1 MCIEISFSPYIYFDS
16 SAKVCNTS
24 TWKHHSP
31 VKKSSNWNIVI
42 MWGAALP
49 NNTQS
54 SNLFSLSRQ
63 CWRFKSPDTSGSF
76 MTTRIGAWGHC
87 SMAMHGTVLKR
98 NMAIQYTT
106 NNHRIS
112 IPVTIQ
118 GVYLCSLFC
127 RYKAVC
133 DTLGLQN
140 DHQKIYLVYILGS
153 TGFLQNDLVFLQGQ
167 HGKKTP
173 NKTSYVNPR
182 MHFVGF
188 SNSRQTWG
196 II

>member
-1 MCIEISFSPYIYFDS
+1 MKKESLPNFSPIPNDGMLFQGNHYRTKRVPPAVGWSVHFNRFGISLFTGS
-16 SAKVCNTS
+16 SHFVVAS
-24 TWKHHSP
+24 
-31 VKKSSNWNIVI
+31 
-42 MWGAALP
+42 
-49 NNTQS
+49 
-54 SNLFSLSRQ
+54 
-63 CWRFKSPDTSGSF
+63 
-76 MTTRIGAWGHC
+76 
-87 SMAMHGTVLKR
+87 
-98 NMAIQYTT
+98 
-106 NNHRIS
+106 S

>member
-1 MCIEISFSPYIYFDS
+1 MGQCRWFQPTDNYQPCKCYPYF
-16 SAKVCNTS
+16 
-24 TWKHHSP
+24 
-31 VKKSSNWNIVI
+31 
-42 MWGAALP
+42 WGANEK
-49 NNTQS
+49 NNLWNHHTDRHGVL
-54 SNLFSLSRQ
+54 NVRDIWW
-63 CWRFKSPDTSGSF
+63 CVCMRDV
-76 MTTRIGAWGHC
+76 IGKKDHVSIASVVREIRYWFPTEG
-87 SMAMHGTVLKR
+87 VYKK
-98 NMAIQYTT
+98 
-106 NNHRIS
+106 

-167 HGKKTP
+167 HGKITP